1 MFNLRVLCRD
11 QPRRTIA
18 LLASDHVLIF
28 HYSEVEGGPKAAPRC
43 RVEFLEASSV
53 DLAGYRSLGAG
64 YGTLGLVTLNEDVF
78 VCVVTGSSQAATVRP
93 AEAVARI
100 DNVDFC
106 MLLINIY
113 TLIYFPLSRLTHA
126 QIVSTDPNMNMAWTT
141 KPAPNSPPMIGLVQ
155 MAKRWSPIILSWP

>member
-28 HYSEVEGGPKAAPRC
+28 HYSEAEGGPRAAPRC
-43 RVEFLEASSV
+43 QVEFLEASSV
-53 DLAGYRSLGAG
+53 DLAGYRPLGAG

-78 VCVVTGSSQAATVRP
+78 VCVVTSSSQAATVRP
-93 AEAVARI
+93 AEAVSRI

-106 MLLINIY
+106 MHLMKYL
-113 TLIYFPLSRLTHA
+113 PSVLSRFSLLLTKF
-126 QIVSTDPNMNMAWTT
+126 QIVSTDPNMSMA
-141 KPAPNSPPMIGLVQ
+141 
-155 MAKRWSPIILSWP
+155 

>member
-28 HYSEVEGGPKAAPRC
+28 HYSEPEGGPRAAPRC
-43 RVEFLEASSV
+43 QVEFLEASSV

-93 AEAVARI
+93 AEAVSRI

-106 MLLINIY
+106 THLMKYLPSITSFFDI
-113 TLIYFPLSRLTHA
+113 LTNF
-126 QIVSTDPNMNMAWTT
+126 QIVSTGPNMSMA
-141 KPAPNSPPMIGLVQ
+141 
-155 MAKRWSPIILSWP
+155 

>member
-1 MFNLRVLCRD
+1 MFNLRVLCQD

-18 LLASDHVLIF
+18 LYASDHVLIF
-28 HYSEVEGGPKAAPRC
+28 HYTAAESGAKAAPRC
-43 RVEFLEASSV
+43 QVEFVEASSV

-93 AEAVARI
+93 AETVSRI

-106 MLLINIY
+106 MHLMK
-113 TLIYFPLSRLTHA
+113 TS
-126 QIVSTDPNMNMAWTT
+126 TT
-141 KPAPNSPPMIGLVQ
+141 KFANCFLTNL
-155 MAKRWSPIILSWP
+155 RLS

>member
-1 MFNLRVLCRD
+1 MFNLRVLCQD

-28 HYSEVEGGPKAAPRC
+28 HYNEAEGGPRAAPRC
-43 RVEFLEASSV
+43 QVEFLEASSV

-64 YGTLGLVTLNEDVF
+64 YGTLGLVTLNDDVF

-106 MLLINIY
+106 THLIKNAY
-113 TLIYFPLSRLTHA
+113 HQFFPCDLTC
-126 QIVSTDPNMNMAWTT
+126 
-141 KPAPNSPPMIGLVQ
+141 
-155 MAKRWSPIILSWP
+155 